1 MRRLVSGAA
10 LAVLFLVCASPAHV
24 LAQTRAHTFYARVTD
39 EAGKPL
45 PALTATDFGIIEAGK
60 ARKVLR
66 AAYGGVAPR
75 ILILTDTSD
84 AISKVINPWR
94 AGLTALI
101 NGIPDDDEIAL
112 ASMGAHMR
120 IRVQP
125 GEGKNADASA
135 THKKAADEAKRVFS
149 DGGGTVLL
157 DGLREAYDRLL
168 AKNDDRPA
176 IIVLVTT
183 DGPEISTSTREEE
196 FNKLVVSLIARHTIV
211 HALVLGNGGT
221 GTTGLIGGDTGSAGL
236 QHVVASN
243 LTLNTGGTLETV
255 AVATA
260 LADKMS
266 AIASSIRAQQD
277 KLKDWYQIDYA
288 SDTPGAGQNLDVT
301 ISRMDAKFELSDKV
315 PH

>member
-1 MRRLVSGAA
+1 MRRLVSGSVLAA
-10 LAVLFLVCASPAHV
+10 LSLVCAAPALLH
-24 LAQTRAHTFYARVTD
+24 AQTRVHTFYARVTD
-39 EAGKPL
+39 AAGKPL
-45 PALTATDFGIIEAGK
+45 TALTPTDFGIIEAGK
-60 ARKVLR
+60 ARKVMR
-66 AAYGGVAPR
+66 AAYGGVPPR
-75 ILILTDTSD
+75 VVILTDTSD
-84 AISKVINPWR
+84 AISRVINPWR
-94 AGLTALI
+94 AGISALI
-101 NGIPDDDEIAL
+101 DGIPTDDEIAL
-112 ASMGAHMR
+112 VSMGGHMR

-157 DGLREAYDRLL
+157 DSLREAYDRLL

-196 FNKLVVSLIARHTIV
+196 FNKLLGSLLARHTVV
-211 HALVLGNGGT
+211 HAVVLGNGGT
-221 GTTGLIGGDTGSAGL
+221 GVTGLIGGDSASAGL

-255 AVATA
+255 AVATS

-266 AIASSIRAQQD
+266 AIAATIRSQQD
-277 KLKDWYQIDYA
+277 KLKDWYQVDYA
-288 SDTPGAGQNLDVT
+288 SDTPGSGQNLDVT
-301 ISRMDAKFELSDKV
+301 ISNMDAKFELSDRI